1 MSDKLDLIN
10 NLSIK
15 LEDLLKKHE
24 DFSIQINNISAEIAK
39 LKNVEIL
46 LNRPIQTPEDA
57 DTTKEFVEIKTVIAR
72 EIITPNQD
80 TEVIGQQESSINNES
95 NNGSDKREVLSTKN
109 NAFEKYVGENLI
121 SKIGIIITVIGVAIG
136 AKYSID
142 NDLISPTMRIFLGY
156 VFGGLLLTVGIK
168 LRDKYLNYSAVMVS
182 GAMSILYFITFF
194 SYSFYDILSHTV
206 AFLLMVLFTIFT
218 VFSSL
223 LFNKQVIALF
233 GMVGAMAVPFL
244 LNTGSGRIDIFFS
257 YITIINLG
265 IFFLAIKKYWK
276 KLLISAFSI
285 TWIIYLFWFAMD
297 YNDQIHFNIAL
308 LFTSIFFTLFYLSII
323 IYKLKKNQN
332 FTVGDVVLLLVNSFL
347 FYGFGYA
354 ILSGYESAADKLG
367 LFTLINAI
375 AHGLVCFLFYS
386 KKLADQSLY
395 LLSAGLSL
403 IFITLAI
410 PVQLDGNW
418 VTTLWVGEAA
428 VLYLVSKRM
437 HVLFYEKLALT
448 TLILALF
455 SLFHDWS
462 TGYFAYDLEYPETR
476 IYPVLN
482 MNFLGS
488 TLFLSGLIFM
498 NTVNANYPVKED
510 TKHIDLRF
518 ILSNFVVPGLLILV
532 SYLAF
537 SIEISNFWEQNFID
551 SKLEISSVNGADSNF
566 YWNHELHKFKS
577 VWLLIYTL
585 AYVLLLSYLN
595 VKVFRKIGLAYLI
608 LFFGTAS
615 LLAFLT
621 EGLYVL
627 SELTKHVANPDILK
641 HYDLENSHFWLRYL
655 SIFCAVFMLSTL
667 KTTIQFLAETVRMK
681 NLFEFLLHTSILV
694 LCSSEL
700 IHWMDLFHFSSSD
713 KLGLTILWG
722 CYALFLIIYGIWKV
736 NQAIRIGAIAL
747 LGITLI
753 KLIFYDLIH
762 LNTISKT
769 VVFVSLGVLLLIVS
783 FLYNKYKHKIN
794 S

>member
-10 NLSIK
+10 DLSIK
-15 LEDLLKKHE
+15 LDDLLKKHE
-24 DFSIQINNISAEIAK
+24 DFSVQINNISAEIAK
-39 LKNVEIL
+39 LKNIEIL
-46 LNRPIQTPEDA
+46 LNKPIQTQEDSITLNA
-57 DTTKEFVEIKTVIAR
+57 FVEIKKNTAHDTT
-72 EIITPNQD
+72 TPKQD
-80 TEVIGQQESSINNES
+80 KEVILQQESSMQYES
-95 NNGSDKREVLSTKN
+95 NKGSIKREVLSPRN
-109 NAFEKYVGENLI
+109 NTFEKYVGENLI
-121 SKIGIIITVIGVAIG
+121 SKVGVIITVIGVAIG

-142 NDLISPTMRIFLGY
+142 NDLVSPTMRIFLGY
-156 VFGGLLLTVGIK
+156 VIGGLLLSVGLK
-168 LRDKYLNYSAVMVS
+168 LRNKYLNYSAVIVS

-244 LNTGSGRIDIFFS
+244 LNTGSGRIDIFFA

-276 KLLISAFSI
+276 NLLISSFSI
-285 TWIIYLFWFAMD
+285 TWVIYLFWFAMD
-297 YNDQIHFNIAL
+297 FSNQKHFNVAL
-308 LFTSIFFTLFYLSII
+308 LFLSIFFTLFYLSII
-323 IYKLKKNQN
+323 IYKLKNNQN
-332 FTVGDVVLLLVNSFL
+332 FAVGDVIRLLVNSFL

-354 ILSGYESAADKLG
+354 ILSDNTITADKLG
-367 LFTLINAI
+367 LFTLINAF
-375 AHGLVCFLFYS
+375 AHGLVCFLFYA

-403 IFITLAI
+403 VFITLAI

-428 VLYLVSKRM
+428 VLYMVSKRM
-437 HVLFYEKLALT
+437 QVEFYEKLALA
-448 TLILALF
+448 TLILALL

-462 TGYFAYDLEYPETR
+462 TGYFSYDLEYPDTR
-476 IYPVLN
+476 IYPIFN

-488 TLFLSGLIFM
+488 TLFISGLIFM
-498 NTVNANYPVKED
+498 STAKANYPIKED
-510 TKHIDLRF
+510 ERHMDFWF
-518 ILSNFVVPGLLILV
+518 ILSNFLVPGLLILV

-537 SIEISNFWEQNFID
+537 SIEISNYWEQNFVD
-551 SKLEISSVNGADSNF
+551 SKLEIASANGADSNF
-566 YWNHELHKFKS
+566 YWNHELHKFKA
-577 VWLLIYTL
+577 VWLLIYTM

-595 VKVFRKIGLAYLI
+595 VKVFKKIGLAYLI
-608 LFFGTAS
+608 VFLGSAS
-615 LLAFLT
+615 LLAFLS
-621 EGLYVL
+621 EGLYTL
-627 SELTKHVANPDILK
+627 AELTKHVANPDILK
-641 HYDLENSHFWLRYL
+641 HYDFGTSHFWLRYL
-655 SIFCAVFMLSTL
+655 SIFCAGFILFTL
-667 KTTIQFLAETVRMK
+667 KFTIRFLPEYERVK
-681 NLFEFLLHTSILV
+681 NFFDFLLHTSILV

-700 IHWMDLFHFSSSD
+700 VHWLDLFNFSSSD

-747 LGITLI
+747 LGITLV
-753 KLIFYDLIH
+753 KLFFYDLIH

-769 VVFVSLGVLLLIVS
+769 VVFVSLGILLLVVS